1 MKRLMISGCLGR
13 MGRLIAQEAAAAGFE
28 TVCGIDPG
36 AGGEAGFPVY
46 PSFSGELPAADVL
59 IDFSAPQTL
68 PGLLAFATARG
79 LPCVLGTT
87 GYAETDLAAIARAAA
102 SIPVFRSANLS
113 RGVYVLRLL
122 AAQAARML
130 PGFDIEIV
138 EKHHNQKQDS
148 PSGTALLLLDAVRA
162 PQSRPVF
169 GREGNKAKRAPEE
182 IGVHAVRGGTVAG
195 EHEVGFYGSNEILTL
210 THQAQGRGVFAAGAL
225 GAAAWLMGKAPG
237 LYGMDDWLGTGQ

>member
-1 MKRLMISGCLGR
+1 MKRLIISGCLGR

-28 TVCGIDPG
+28 TVFGVDPG
-36 AGGEAGFPVY
+36 SGDSAGFPVY
-46 PSFSGELPAADVL
+46 PVFSDTLPAADVL
-59 IDFSAPQTL
+59 IDFSSPQTL
-68 PGLLAFATARG
+68 PALLAFACARS

-87 GYAETDLAAIARAAA
+87 GYTEPDLLAVTHAAA
-102 SIPVFRSANLS
+102 SIPVFRSANMS
-113 RGVYVLRLL
+113 RGVHVLRLL

-138 EKHHNQKQDS
+138 ERHHNQKQDS
-148 PSGTALLLLDAVRA
+148 PSGTALMLLDIVRT

-169 GREGNKAKRAPEE
+169 GREGNQTRRAPGE

-225 GAAAWLMGKAPG
+225 DAAAWLIGKAPG
-237 LYGMDDWLGTGQ
+237 IYGMDDWLGAGL